1 MSTDAFIDQLYNHIL
16 AREADAEGKAYWL
29 ETIDNRSLSAAQA
42 TQAFLNSDEY
52 ATTVTPLALL
62 YYTTFNRAPDAAGL
76 AFWAGALQRGNS
88 FMAIS
93 ESFMASA
100 EYLALYG
107 SLVDNS
113 DFIDQVYSNSFGR
126 AADAEGHANWLA
138 HLDRGMSRAELLGH
152 FARSPELA
160 ALRGEELAIIAQYH
174 GVLGADPGPREF
186 AIAEAA
192 TSPLQLT
199 EQLYAHAFYY
209 GEAVPYFVD
218 TIAPTVSAS
227 LPQLY
232 ALPGGGYPDN
242 AGNPSITPVGDADN
256 YVLSWTEIHL
266 EQEIIRDGRV
276 QQMNSNGQAIASSL
290 LHLETPSPNYGGDF
304 TLDVIA
310 LGSSGDYLLTWYRD
324 YARSLSQRFPDDDAI
339 FIQHINADGSTANHP
354 LIQIEG
360 VGEPAL
366 GIPVATTLGSNG
378 DYLVAWA
385 GYNIEGDDKEPRI
398 FLLHFDAQG
407 RQLNPSPI
415 ELELSDFAD
424 DLKIARLGA
433 SGRFVLNWRTE
444 DAEGSSRVL
453 TQVFNTDGSSVGPAT
468 ELGVHIIRSVEMA
481 ALGNSGKYATAW
493 TELSSEGGLLLFV
506 QVFNTDGSVAT
517 TPVEINTALGGRGV
531 GNLQIAA
538 LGDSGEFVLAWNGST
553 ATTFGSKVLAQKFN
567 ADGSTTGNTLLQLS
581 DVMHPF
587 GHNYEP
593 PTVSALGADGAYV
606 LAWVGRYATSVQ
618 RVGSDGK
625 LDGAAVNLPFG
636 SYLDISAVGNRGEYV
651 LAWTTNFEDGGYP
664 VFVQAFNA
672 DGTRKLDPDGIIDT
686 SGIVTVIS
694 SERGQ
699 AYLVNSEIVV
709 TSVLDITSSADELW
723 NESWNPDWTLI
734 DISNSHVHLYVT
746 GLVDGDYYVYAVDEA
761 GNLSAPAEQIIII
774 GEV

>member
-1 MSTDAFIDQLYNHIL
+1 MSTDAFIDQLYNNIL

-29 ETIDNRSLSAAQA
+29 EVIDNRSLSAAQA

-52 ATTVTPLALL
+52 ATTVTPLAQL

-152 FARSPELA
+152 FARSPELT
-160 ALRGEELAIIAQYH
+160 ALRGEELEIIAQYH
-174 GVLGADPGPREF
+174 SVLGADPGPREF
-186 AIAEAA
+186 TIAGAA

-199 EQLYAHAFYY
+199 EQLYAHAFYR

-218 TIAPTVSAS
+218 TIAPTVSAT
-227 LPQLY
+227 LPQLFALPNESHRDY
-232 ALPGGGYPDN
+232 AL
-242 AGNPSITPVGDADN
+242 NPSITPVGDADN
-256 YVLSWTEIHL
+256 YVLSWAESHI
-266 EQEIIRDGRV
+266 EQGIIRDGRV
-276 QQMNSNGQAIASSL
+276 QQMNSNGQAIATSL
-290 LHLETPSPNYGGDF
+290 LHLDTPSPNYGLDF
-304 TLDVIA
+304 TLDVTA

-324 YARSLSQRFPDDDAI
+324 YASSIEQSSLDDAI
-339 FIQHINADGSTANHP
+339 FIQHIKADGSTANHP

-366 GIPVATTLGSNG
+366 GVPVATTLGSNG

-385 GYNIEGDDKEPRI
+385 GYNIEGADKEPRI

-424 DLKIARLGA
+424 DLKIASLGT
-433 SGRFVLNWRTE
+433 SGRFALSWATE
-444 DAEGSSRVL
+444 NVEGDHRGF
-453 TQVFNTDGSSVGPAT
+453 TQVINADGSSVGPAT
-468 ELGVHIIRSVEMA
+468 ELSEQATHSVEIV
-481 ALGNSGKYATAW
+481 ALDEGGKYATAW
-493 TELSSEGGLLLFV
+493 VEASSEGGALVFA
-506 QVFNTDGSVAT
+506 QVFNSDGSVAT
-517 TPVEINTALGGRGV
+517 TPVEINMAQGGRGV
-531 GNLQIAA
+531 GNLQIAS
-538 LGDSGEFVLAWNGST
+538 LGASGEFVLAWNGGPDTS
-553 ATTFGSKVLAQKFN
+553 FGSKILAQKFN
-567 ADGSTTGNTLLQLS
+567 VDGSTTGNTLLQLTALS
-581 DVMHPF
+581 FPLNDDDWA
-587 GHNYEP
+587 
-593 PTVSALGADGAYV
+593 PTISALGADGAYV
-606 LAWVGRYATSVQ
+606 LAWLGKHATSVQ
-618 RVGSDGK
+618 RVGNDGK
-625 LDGAAVNLPFG
+625 LDGAAINLPFG
-636 SYLDISAVGNRGEYV
+636 YDHDISAVGSSGEYA
-651 LAWTTNFEDGGYP
+651 LAWTTIFEGDSIP
-664 VFVQAFNA
+664 VFVQTFNA
-672 DGTRKLDPDGIIDT
+672 DGTRKLDADGIIDT

-694 SERGQ
+694 SERGE

-723 NESWNPDWTLI
+723 NETELGDRNPI
-734 DISNSHVHLYVT
+734 DISNSHVHLYAT
-746 GLVDGDYYVYAVDEA
+746 GLIDGDYYVYAVDEA

-774 GEV
+774 GEA